1 MIGNIQIFLT
11 ELTRGDLNDR
21 IFRCRWL
28 KLTGTIKIQRPG
40 DHVISGDIYS
50 PSFSSPQ
57 ITEVKV
63 FFACYGLVNK
73 SFRWNTTC
81 IPGWPV
87 PTHIPRTLQLLT
99 RQSVL
104 MRSYFK
110 WNRNWQFNFN
120 NENSPRLLE
129 TQLCLHHQLLIGF
142 TCQNMVLASQKR
154 HIFAKDNSSW
164 YSILGKL

>member
-57 ITEVKV
+57 KWKYFLHVMVWWTR
-63 FFACYGLVNK
+63 ALDGTPL
-73 SFRWNTTC
+73 
-81 IPGWPV
+81 V

-104 MRSYFK
+104 MRPYFK

-164 YSILGKL
+164 YLILGRL